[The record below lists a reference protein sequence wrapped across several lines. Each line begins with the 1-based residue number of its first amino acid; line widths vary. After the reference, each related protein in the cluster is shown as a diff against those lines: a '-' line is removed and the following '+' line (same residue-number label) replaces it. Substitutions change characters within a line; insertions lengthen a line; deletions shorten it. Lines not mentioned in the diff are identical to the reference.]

1 MKRSLSLAAK
11 YARALIEIISPEKLE
26 GVRRDLKTLS
36 TVISSEEL
44 GKFIFDPT
52 VAGERKEAIL
62 LSFLSSPDDET
73 TLLVKLLVNMKKIWL
88 LPDILLSFEELILE
102 QSSRVSVEVIS
113 AIPLGDEERIE
124 IIEKIREMTGQ
135 EGLLEARVDKSLI
148 AGYVIKFHD
157 EVIDASLSGRLKR
170 VSMGL
175 GNTGSREVIE

>member
-52 VAGERKEAIL
+52 VAGERKEAML
-62 LSFLSSPDDET
+62 LSFLSNPVDET
-73 TLLVKLLVNMKKIWL
+73 TLLVKLLVNVKKIWL
-88 LPDILLSFEELILE
+88 FPDILLSFEEMILE
-102 QSSRVSVEVIS
+102 RSNRVLVEVIS
-113 AIPLGDEERIE
+113 AIPLSDEEKIE
-124 IIEKIREMTGQ
+124 IIEKVRKMTGY
-135 EGLLEARVDKSLI
+135 EGLLESRVDESLI

>member
-52 VAGERKEAIL
+52 VAGERKEAML
-62 LSFLSSPDDET
+62 LSFLSDPYNET

-88 LPDILLSFEELILE
+88 LSDILLSFEELILE
-102 QSSRVSVEVIS
+102 QSGRVSVEVIS
-113 AIPLGDEERIE
+113 AIPLSDEERVE
-124 IIEKIREMTGQ
+124 IIEKVREMTGQ
-135 EGLLEARVDKSLI
+135 EGMLNTRVDESII

>member
-11 YARALIEIISPEKLE
+11 YARALIESISHEKLE

-52 VAGERKEAIL
+52 VAGERKEAML
-62 LSFLSSPDDET
+62 LSFLSNPVDET
-73 TLLVKLLVNMKKIWL
+73 TLLVKLLVNVKKIWL
-88 LPDILLSFEELILE
+88 FPDILLSFEEMILE
-102 QSSRVSVEVIS
+102 RSNRVLVEVIS
-113 AIPLGDEERIE
+113 AIPLSDEEKIE
-124 IIEKIREMTGQ
+124 IIEKVRKMTGY
-135 EGLLEARVDKSLI
+135 EGLLESRVDESLI

-170 VSMGL
+170 VGMEL
-175 GNTGSREVIE
+175 GNTGSQEVI

>member
-11 YARALIEIISPEKLE
+11 YARALIESISHEKLE

-52 VAGERKEAIL
+52 VPGEKKEAML
-62 LSFLSSPDDET
+62 LSFLSNPVDET
-73 TLLVKLLVNMKKIWL
+73 TLLVKLLVNVKKIWL
-88 LPDILLSFEELILE
+88 FPDILLSFEEMILE
-102 QSSRVSVEVIS
+102 RSNRVLVEVIS
-113 AIPLGDEERIE
+113 AIPLSDEEKIE
-124 IIEKIREMTGQ
+124 IIEKVRKMTGY
-135 EGLLEARVDKSLI
+135 EGLLESRVDESLI

-170 VSMGL
+170 VGMEL
-175 GNTGSREVIE
+175 GNTGSQEVI

>member
-11 YARALIEIISPEKLE
+11 YARALIESISHEKLE

-52 VAGERKEAIL
+52 GAGERKEAML
-62 LSFLSSPDDET
+62 LSFLSNPVDET
-73 TLLVKLLVNMKKIWL
+73 TLLVKLLVNVKKIWL
-88 LPDILLSFEELILE
+88 FPDILLSFEEMILE
-102 QSSRVSVEVIS
+102 RSNRVLVEVIS
-113 AIPLGDEERIE
+113 AIPLSDEEKIE
-124 IIEKIREMTGQ
+124 IIEKVRKMTGY
-135 EGLLEARVDKSLI
+135 EGLLESRVDESLI

-170 VSMGL
+170 VGMEL
-175 GNTGSREVIE
+175 GNTGSQEVI

>member
-52 VAGERKEAIL
+52 VPGEKKEAML
-62 LSFLSSPDDET
+62 LSFLSNPVDET
-73 TLLVKLLVNMKKIWL
+73 TLLVKLLVNVKKIWL
-88 LPDILLSFEELILE
+88 FPDILLSFEEMILE
-102 QSSRVSVEVIS
+102 RSNRVLVEVIS
-113 AIPLGDEERIE
+113 AIPLSDEEKIE
-124 IIEKIREMTGQ
+124 IIEKVRKMTGY
-135 EGLLEARVDKSLI
+135 EGLLESRVDESLI

-170 VSMGL
+170 VGMEL
-175 GNTGSREVIE
+175 GNTGSQEVI